1 MTRGVS
7 IVWDSPLISEE
18 LFQIIEE
25 QEDVLGE
32 TKSKYSDEN
41 NRNRAR

>member
-7 IVWDSPLISEE
+7 IVRDSSVISDE

-25 QEDVLGE
+25 QYEDIWRKTE
-32 TKSKYSDEN
+32 
-41 NRNRAR
+41 